1 LKLCHWVAEKRI
13 FFGSFCASSGSF
25 SVTLTVR
32 FVPLWEI
39 KKKQLYRRFFS
50 DMANKLDPMDLK
62 QILSL
67 HNDGVSNRQI
77 GELLSISRNTVNN
90 YMKLVNASDYST
102 KELLA
107 MDAHKLGELFT
118 AHTTLVTDRYGELMT
133 WFDQINQQ
141 RNHPGFTFTYHYQ
154 EYKEQVQNPYSY
166 TQFMEHYHRKY
177 NKVKGSMKLE
187 HEAGKEVYID
197 FAGKK
202 LHIINKETGELI
214 EVEVFVAL
222 LPNSQ
227 YTYVQACLSQK
238 REDLVDCMAGALS
251 FFGGVPKAI
260 VSDNL
265 KSAVTR
271 ASKYEP
277 EINRTFKEFARH
289 YGCAINPT
297 RSYSP
302 QDKALVEN
310 AVNLAYQRIYY
321 PIRDMDFFSLDDL
334 NREIRKLLKDYN
346 NLLFQRKQASRRELY
361 QTIERSYLK
370 ALPES
375 AYELKDYR
383 RAKVQKIG
391 YVYFSPNKN
400 YYSVPY
406 RYIGKETLIHYTAS
420 TVEVYYNNQR
430 IALHK
435 RNYTMGSYNTIKEHL
450 SSAHKAYSEWNLDFF
465 KQKAAKH
472 GQNVLEVITQL
483 ITGVDYPET
492 AYKRAN
498 GVIQFHRAY
507 GSERLDN
514 ACKRALFAGTS
525 SYKRIGNILKN
536 NQDKLP
542 FPEEEN
548 NIPHIPVHDN
558 LRGASAFK

>member
-1 LKLCHWVAEKRI
+1 
-13 FFGSFCASSGSF
+13 
-25 SVTLTVR
+25 
-32 FVPLWEI
+32 
-39 KKKQLYRRFFS
+39 
-50 DMANKLDPMDLK
+50 MDLK

-67 HNDGVSNRQI
+67 YNDSVSNRQI
-77 GELLSISRNTVNN
+77 GELLGISRNTVNS
-90 YMKLVNASDYST
+90 YMQLVKASEYSIN
-102 KELLA
+102 ELLA
-107 MDAHKLGELFT
+107 KDPHELGELFT
-118 AHTTLVTDRYGELMT
+118 AHTTLVTDRFNELMT
-133 WFDQINQQ
+133 WFDQVNQQ
-141 RNHPGFTFTYHYQ
+141 RNHPGFTFMNHYT
-154 EYKEQVQNPYSY
+154 EYRNQVQNPYSY
-166 TQFMEHYHRKY
+166 TQFMEHYHRKFD
-177 NKVKGSMKLE
+177 KVKGSMKLE

-202 LHIINKETGELI
+202 LHITDKETGELVP
-214 EVEVFVAL
+214 VEVFVAL

-238 REDLVDCMAGALS
+238 REDLVGCMARALS

-277 EINRTFKEFARH
+277 EINRTFKDFARH

-310 AVNLAYQRIYY
+310 AVNLTYQRIYY
-321 PIRDMDFFSLDDL
+321 PMRDMTFFSLEDL
-334 NREIRKLLKDYN
+334 NGEIKKLLTAYN
-346 NLLFQRKQASRRELY
+346 NLLFQRKQASRRELF
-361 QTIERSYLK
+361 QSIERSYLK
-370 ALPES
+370 PLPES
-375 AYELKDYR
+375 AYEIKDYR

-391 YVYFSPNKN
+391 YVYFSPEKS

-406 RYIGKETLIHYTAS
+406 RYIGKDTLIHYTAS

-435 RNYTMGSYNTIKEHL
+435 RNYTMGSYNTIKDHL
-450 SSAHKAYSEWNLDFF
+450 SSAHKAFSEWNLDFF

-507 GSERLDN
+507 GSQRLDN
-514 ACKRALFAGTS
+514 ACQLALHVGTC

-542 FPEEEN
+542 FPEGEN
-548 NIPHIPVHDN
+548 NIPHIPVHGN
-558 LRGASAFK
+558 LRGASAYE